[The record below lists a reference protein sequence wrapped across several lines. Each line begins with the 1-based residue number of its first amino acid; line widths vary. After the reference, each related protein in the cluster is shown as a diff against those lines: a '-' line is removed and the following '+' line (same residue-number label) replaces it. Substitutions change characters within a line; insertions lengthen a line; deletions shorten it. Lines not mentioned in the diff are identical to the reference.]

1 MANNWRRKL
10 PTFTTIRDS
19 LSVIALLI
27 GAAWA
32 GWTFLATGKIR
43 QAELQLHQLEQQE
56 SPMINVQI
64 KARHWST
71 KQDGDTIRIEV
82 TLTNQGKFEEQ
93 LNVTD
98 NSLRVYPVQFNSGNL
113 MYGTPLK
120 PPSLLGPEDIT
131 DLEPPLIGLSSPI
144 QKDTTDFELPL
155 IVILPDEQQNLIWL
169 YKAPEPHL
177 YYVEFRAQLYK
188 KSNMSR
194 HNADNEQETTDEWF
208 NGTFVEVPPS

>member
-1 MANNWRRKL
+1 MTNNWRSKL

-32 GWTFLATGKIR
+32 GWTFFATDKIR

-82 TLTNQGKFEEQ
+82 ILVNKGKFEEQ

-113 MYGTPLK
+113 IYGTPLK
-120 PPSLLGPEDIT
+120 SPSLLGSEDTT
-131 DLEPPLIGLSSPI
+131 DFEPPLIGLWDAT
-144 QKDTTDFELPL
+144 QKDTNDFELSP
-155 IVILPDEQQNLIWL
+155 IGILPDEQQNLIWL
-169 YKAPEPHL
+169 YKVPEPHL
-177 YYVEFRAQLYK
+177 YYVEFRAQLYQ
-188 KSNMSR
+188 KSNISWR
-194 HNADNEQETTDEWF
+194 NPDNEQGAIEWF